1 MGVTK
6 KNMKRQFV
14 LLLSICGNDF
24 GSDDDNLVNIKS

>member
-14 LLLSICGNDF
+14 LLLLICGNDF
-24 GSDDDNLVNIKS
+24 ASDDDNAVNIKS